1 MEKLK
6 KMEMKTLFE
15 WKVEGLQKASIM
27 ETRKIR
33 IMEKRKI
40 RIMEKRKVRIVEKRK
55 GKRALEKTVRKTILP
70 QSLEEVPNRLLVAS
84 LAKL

>member
-15 WKVEGLQKASIM
+15 WKVEGLQKTSIM

-33 IMEKRKI
+33 IM
-40 RIMEKRKVRIVEKRK
+40 EKRK

-70 QSLEEVPNRLLVAS
+70 QSLGEVLSRLLVAS